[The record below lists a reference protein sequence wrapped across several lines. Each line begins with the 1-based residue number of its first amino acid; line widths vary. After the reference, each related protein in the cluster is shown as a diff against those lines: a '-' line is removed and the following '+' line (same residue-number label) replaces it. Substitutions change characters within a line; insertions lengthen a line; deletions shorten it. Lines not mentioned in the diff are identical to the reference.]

1 MAERGVRI
9 ALDDVMLSGTNLAL
23 LTRCNFGM
31 VKLSSE
37 LTSEVRSGLPAP
49 QWLDG
54 LRSLL
59 HTSLLTVIAEGVET
73 DFQARSLRAAGV
85 QFAQG
90 YLYST
95 PLRSREMFDF
105 YAAHRARVTKS

>member
-1 MAERGVRI
+1 
-9 ALDDVMLSGTNLAL
+9 MLSGTNLAL
-23 LTRCNFGM
+23 LTRCHLSM
-31 VKLSSE
+31 VKLSSA
-37 LTSEVRSGLPAP
+37 LTGEVRLGLPAP
-49 QWLDG
+49 QWLEG

-59 HTSLLTVIAEGVET
+59 QTSSLTVIAEGVET
-73 DFQARSLRAAGV
+73 QFQAQSLRAAGV

-105 YAAHRARVTKS
+105 YAAHRACVPKR